1 MPAADDLVELHKEA
15 RMGALGTETQARE
28 IRRIDLSDFENRRD
42 EIADLPP
49 HFDPGADYDVAPANE
64 EHQP

>member
-1 MPAADDLVELHKEA
+1 MQAAQTQPKERPLSRLEVRRQRWIRA
-15 RMGALGTETQARE
+15 QRLG
-28 IRRIDLSDFENRRD
+28 RD

>member
-1 MPAADDLVELHKEA
+1 MDAACLEPEV
-15 RMGALGTETQARE
+15 RPPSRFE
-28 IRRIDLSDFENRRD
+28 IRRQRWIRAQRLGRD

-64 EHQP
+64 CEDPYR

>member
-1 MPAADDLVELHKEA
+1 MNAQVPQTQQSGETCPLTPLERRRQRWIRAQ
-15 RMGALGTETQARE
+15 RLG
-28 IRRIDLSDFENRRD
+28 RD

>member
-1 MPAADDLVELHKEA
+1 MRPPS
-15 RMGALGTETQARE
+15 RFE
-28 IRRIDLSDFENRRD
+28 IRRQRWIRAQRLGRD

-64 EHQP
+64 EPLP

>member
-1 MPAADDLVELHKEA
+1 MIAQVAHAQPADEQP
-15 RMGALGTETQARE
+15 RALTQLERRRQRW
-28 IRRIDLSDFENRRD
+28 IRAQRLGRD

-64 EHQP
+64 DQHP

>member
-1 MPAADDLVELHKEA
+1 MNAPHAVPDDPAPAASA
-15 RMGALGTETQARE
+15 PTALERRRQRW
-28 IRRIDLSDFENRRD
+28 IRAQRLGRD

-64 EHQP
+64 DQHP